1 MVVSVFDLFSIGVGP
16 SSSHTVGP
24 MRAAADFVADL
35 AADGLL
41 GRVGSVGVD
50 LYGSL
55 SSTGK
60 GHGTFTAV
68 LLGLEGHQPD
78 QVMPETIDDRCQAL
92 ESGAPLRL
100 ADATDGVEQPVEL
113 DFHEEDIVQRPLTLL
128 PYHPNGMWFRAFD
141 DDGAVLAESTAYSCG
156 GGFVVVDPPEGADPL
171 AEVEELDVPYPYRSA
186 DELMALC
193 NEHGLTVAELAMA
206 NECAHRSRDE
216 VLEGLAEI
224 AAVMEE
230 SKNSNLRRTG
240 CLPGG
245 LTVRRRAPDWYNRLK
260 AMDTTFDPQYW
271 VEWVN
276 LVALTVNEENAS
288 GGRIVTAPT
297 NGAAGIVPAVMF
309 YATHYTSAARGHDAR
324 PRAEIVADYLLA
336 AGAVGSLIK
345 EQASISGA
353 EVGCQG
359 EVGSAS
365 SMAAAGLAQVMGGMA
380 EQVENAAE
388 IAMEHHLGLT
398 CDPVGGLV
406 QVPCI
411 ERNAIAAVTAVN
423 AARMAMFEDGPTH
436 VSLDQVVQT
445 MRATGADMSEK
456 YKETARGGLAVSV
469 GVNVVEC

>member
-1 MVVSVFDLFSIGVGP
+1 MVVSVFELFSIGVGP

-24 MRAAADFVADL
+24 MRAAADFVSDL
-35 AADGLL
+35 VAAGLL
-41 GRVGSVGVD
+41 ERVGSVGVD

-55 SSTGK
+55 ASTGQ

-68 LLGLEGHQPD
+68 LLGLEGHRPEQVDPD
-78 QVMPETIDDRCQAL
+78 IIDQRREAL
-92 ESGAPLRL
+92 GAGAPLRL
-100 ADATDGVEQPVEL
+100 ADVVDGVGQPVEL
-113 DFHEEDIVQRPLTLL
+113 DFHEDDIVQRPLTLL

-141 DDGAVLAESTAYSCG
+141 HQGNLLSERTAYSCG
-156 GGFVVVDPPEGADPL
+156 GGFVVVDPPEGQDPM
-171 AEVEELDVPYPYRSA
+171 VEKDDVALPYPYRTA
-186 DELMALC
+186 EELLALC
-193 NEHGLTVAELAMA
+193 HEHQLTVTQLALA
-206 NECAHRSRDE
+206 NECARRSEAEVRD
-216 VLEGLAEI
+216 GLAKI
-224 AAVMEE
+224 ADVMEE

-245 LTVRRRAPDWYNRLK
+245 LTVRRRAPGWYERLK

-309 YATHYTSAARGHDAR
+309 YATHYTPAARGHEAR
-324 PRAEIVADYLLA
+324 SREQIVVDYLLA
-336 AGAVGSLIK
+336 AGAVGALIK

-365 SMAAAGLAQVMGGMA
+365 SMAAAGLAQVMGGTA
-380 EQVENAAE
+380 QQVANAAE

-423 AARMAMFEDGPTH
+423 AARMALFEDGPTH

-456 YKETARGGLAVSV
+456 YKETARGGLAVNV
-469 GVNVVEC
+469 GVNIVEC